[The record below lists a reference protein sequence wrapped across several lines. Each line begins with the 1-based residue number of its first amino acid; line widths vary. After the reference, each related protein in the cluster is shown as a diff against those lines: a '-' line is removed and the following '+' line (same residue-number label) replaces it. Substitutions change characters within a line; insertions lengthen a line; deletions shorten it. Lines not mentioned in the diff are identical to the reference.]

1 MSAITVP
8 TMNESAD
15 ADGGAVEL
23 DEMVSV
29 LSYLREVIERQK
41 HYTKLRE
48 NAEAMVKSAMG
59 DAEIGTVAGE
69 SVVTY
74 KSTKRIS
81 VSHKDLV
88 EHFPEVAMVCQRT
101 STVRTFRLVD

>member
-1 MSAITVP
+1 MSSISVI
-8 TMNESAD
+8 TMNEAAD

-23 DEMVSV
+23 DEMVAV
-29 LSYLREVIERQK
+29 LSYLREVTARQK
-41 HYTKLRE
+41 HYSELRK
-48 NAEAMVKSAMG
+48 NAEAMVKAAMG

-74 KSTKRIS
+74 KTTKRIS

-88 EHFPEVAMVCQRT
+88 EHFPEVALVCQQT
-101 STVRTFRLVD
+101 STIRTFRLVD